1 MTHTSTDLFL
11 LAPSPEVL
19 SAMEIVEL
27 YALIVRTADQRHA
40 SESNKAYGVEVL
52 EVSADGAKRNVAKP
66 THRVN
71 RK

>member
-1 MTHTSTDLFL
+1 M
-11 LAPSPEVL
+11 L